1 MKGLGRIVVRLRVP
15 ILIVAVLLLIP
26 SALGYFNTRTNYD
39 ILTYLPKEIE
49 TMKGQ
54 EILAN
59 YNLDT
64 PATVEYE

>member
-64 PATVEYE
+64 PRNCGI